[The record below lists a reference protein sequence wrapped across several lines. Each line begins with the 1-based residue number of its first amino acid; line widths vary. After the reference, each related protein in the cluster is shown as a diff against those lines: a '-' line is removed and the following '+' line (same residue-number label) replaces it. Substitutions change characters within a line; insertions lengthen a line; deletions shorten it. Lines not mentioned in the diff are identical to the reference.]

1 MAQPVVLFDG
11 ICNLCNWSVQFI
23 IKHDPQGRF
32 RFASLQSTSGQQLL
46 ALHGIHTQAIDS
58 LVLIVGS
65 HWYARSIAALEIARR
80 LAWPWP
86 LVYALVIVPRPLRDW
101 AYDLIARNRYR
112 WFGRKE
118 TCIVPTPALR
128 DRFLS

>member
-1 MAQPVVLFDG
+1 MTHPTVLFDG
-11 ICNLCNWSVQFI
+11 VCNLCSWSVQFI
-23 IKHDPQGRF
+23 IKHDPHGRF
-32 RFASLQSTSGQQLL
+32 RFASLQSAAGQQLL
-46 ALHGIHTQAIDS
+46 ALHHSDTQAIDAV
-58 LVLIVGS
+58 VLIVGT
-65 HWYARSIAALEIARR
+65 HWYARSDAALEIARR

-101 AYDLIARNRYR
+101 GYDVIARNRYR

-118 TCIVPTPALR
+118 TCMIPTPALR